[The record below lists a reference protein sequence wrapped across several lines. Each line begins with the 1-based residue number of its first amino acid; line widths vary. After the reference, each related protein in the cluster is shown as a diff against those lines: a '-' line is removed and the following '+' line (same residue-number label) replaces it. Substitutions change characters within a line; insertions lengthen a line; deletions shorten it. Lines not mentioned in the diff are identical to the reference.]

1 MQQSERVII
10 FDTTLRDGQQGA
22 GTKVDA
28 AGKIKI
34 ATQLD
39 RIGVDIIEAGFPI
52 ASQGEHNT
60 VLTIARMVKNA
71 KVCALARSN
80 QADID
85 AAVSALASLP
95 EKRKRVHVFIATD
108 AAHMSCKLQLTPSE
122 VLARVSQYVAY
133 AKQFVADIQFSPEVA
148 VTTDMDFLFAV
159 IDAAIEAGATTI
171 NIPDTKGYA
180 MTDEYQD
187 LIAAVVAHVGTRYQD
202 VVVSVHCHDD
212 HGLATANSLCG
223 VRAGARQVQCTINGV
238 GERAGNTS
246 LEEVVMALTVRSDR
260 FGLVHGVDTTKL
272 VELSRL
278 VEYEYGIVVPPNKAF
293 VGNNAFA
300 HESGIHQAGVLKGA
314 NLYEICAP
322 ELVGATRRLPIG
334 KLSGK
339 AGLQAALVA
348 LGYDSVSSIDI
359 RKIYEQVMRIAD
371 SNRIGS
377 FSEDELRTAVQTVIG
392 TVSSNVAM

>member
-1 MQQSERVII
+1 M
-10 FDTTLRDGQQGA
+10 
-22 GTKVDA
+22 
-28 AGKIKI
+28 
-34 ATQLD
+34 
-39 RIGVDIIEAGFPI
+39 
-52 ASQGEHNT
+52 
-60 VLTIARMVKNA
+60 
-71 KVCALARSN
+71 
-80 QADID
+80 
-85 AAVSALASLP
+85 
-95 EKRKRVHVFIATD
+95 
-108 AAHMSCKLQLTPSE
+108 
-122 VLARVSQYVAY
+122 
-133 AKQFVADIQFSPEVA
+133 
-148 VTTDMDFLFAV
+148 
-159 IDAAIEAGATTI
+159 
-171 NIPDTKGYA
+171 
-180 MTDEYQD
+180 
-187 LIAAVVAHVGTRYQD
+187 VAHVGTRYQD

-223 VRAGARQVQCTINGV
+223 VRAGARQVECTINGV